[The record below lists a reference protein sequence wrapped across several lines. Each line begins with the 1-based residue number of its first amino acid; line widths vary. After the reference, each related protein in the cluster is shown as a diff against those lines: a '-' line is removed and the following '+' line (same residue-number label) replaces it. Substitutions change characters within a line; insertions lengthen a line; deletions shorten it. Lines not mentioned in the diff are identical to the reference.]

1 MKVSL
6 QELFNNLKNFFV
18 DRIKHLTADTLGWL
32 AAIIL
37 HLATIPQL
45 LALISG
51 FTDKTPDLEIVLFVW
66 AGLALLWARAILLQ
80 NRLNII
86 TIGTGFIVQAVLMAI
101 IMFR

>member
-1 MKVSL
+1 MKL
-6 QELFNNLKNFFV
+6 NLNELAVNLKKFFL
-18 DRIKHLTADTLGWL
+18 DRIKNLTADTLGWL
-32 AAIIL
+32 AAIVL
-37 HLATIPQL
+37 HLATLPQL

-51 FTDKTPDLEIVLFVW
+51 LTDKTPDLEIVLFVW
-66 AGLALLWARAILLQ
+66 AGLSLLWARSILLQ

>member
-18 DRIKHLTADTLGWL
+18 DRIKNLTADTLGWL
-32 AAIIL
+32 AAIVL

-51 FTDKTPDLEIVLFVW
+51 LTDKTPDLEIVLFVW
-66 AGLALLWARAILLQ
+66 AGLSLLWARSILLH

-101 IMFR
+101 VMFR